1 MRPQNVVQM
10 KKADHYLDDSF
21 GHPFLQVQP
30 PKSGEVN
37 QSSLELKCFGEVG
50 FSLIHPAA

>member
-10 KKADHYLDDSF
+10 KRADHYLDDLF

-37 QSSLELKCFGEVG
+37 QSSLELKCFGEVR

>member
-1 MRPQNVVQM
+1 MRLQNVLQM
-10 KKADHYLDDSF
+10 KRVGPYLDDLF

-30 PKSGEVN
+30 PKTGEVN
-37 QSSLELKCFGEVG
+37 KSSLDLKCFGEAR

>member
-1 MRPQNVVQM
+1 MRLQNVLQM
-10 KKADHYLDDSF
+10 KRVGPYLDDLF

-30 PKSGEVN
+30 PKTGEVN
-37 QSSLELKCFGEVG
+37 KSSLDLTCFGEAR